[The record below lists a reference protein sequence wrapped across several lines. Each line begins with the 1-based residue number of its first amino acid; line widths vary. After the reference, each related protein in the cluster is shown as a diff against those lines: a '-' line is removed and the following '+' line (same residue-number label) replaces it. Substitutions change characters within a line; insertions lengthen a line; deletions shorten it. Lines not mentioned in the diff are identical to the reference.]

1 MNSEEGSSIR
11 NTSSVSTDD
20 LFSTTLHDNKVN
32 RKSVEKNQKNIR
44 KNSSEKS
51 TLNGARTMNSPV
63 SVSTVCPR
71 CSLRF
76 RLAATKSVIDRIQ
89 NCHDVDDNIE
99 SEEREDSDESDVIFR
114 NSGGEYGKEVLYSE
128 YFPSKSG
135 ISYVSA
141 VPVVA
146 TADKMCCGG
155 RLVRKHRGENHCKCV
170 ISEVSDGEKKGSS
183 AVPVDDFKDCRVP
196 RFFVGIARWV
206 NPF

>member
-1 MNSEEGSSIR
+1 MKKDAK
-11 NTSSVSTDD
+11 NT
-20 LFSTTLHDNKVN
+20 
-32 RKSVEKNQKNIR
+32 R

-51 TLNGARTMNSPV
+51 PMNGARTMNSPV

-89 NCHDVDDNIE
+89 SYQNEDDSLE
-99 SEEREDSDESDVIFR
+99 CEEGEGCEDTSVVYR
-114 NSGGEYGKEVLYSE
+114 NTGGKSGKDVLYSE

-135 ISYVSA
+135 VEYVSA
-141 VPVVA
+141 VPVHVPVSA
-146 TADKMCCGG
+146 AVDQMCCGG

-170 ISEVSDGEKKGSS
+170 INEIPEVDKKSTGSS
-183 AVPVDDFKDCRVP
+183 AVTVDDFKDCRVP

>member
-1 MNSEEGSSIR
+1 MKKDAK
-11 NTSSVSTDD
+11 NT
-20 LFSTTLHDNKVN
+20 
-32 RKSVEKNQKNIR
+32 R

-51 TLNGARTMNSPV
+51 PMNGARTMNSPV

-89 NCHDVDDNIE
+89 SYQNEDDSLE
-99 SEEREDSDESDVIFR
+99 CEEGEGCEDTSVVYR
-114 NSGGEYGKEVLYSE
+114 NTGGKSGKDVLYSE

-135 ISYVSA
+135 IEYVSA
-141 VPVVA
+141 VPVHVPVSA
-146 TADKMCCGG
+146 AVDQMCCGG

-170 ISEVSDGEKKGSS
+170 INEIPEVDKKSTSTSCS
-183 AVPVDDFKDCRVP
+183 AVAVDDFKDCRVP